1 MKDLEDT
8 NKAKQNIDLN
18 NARENYQKEAW
29 LNGVDGEPSG
39 RAAATAELERLQL
52 RNAGFEREI
61 ELRAQLAANEIS
73 D

>member
-29 LNGVDGEPSG
+29 LNGVDGEPSQ

>member
-18 NARENYQKEAW
+18 NARENYQKEQW
-29 LNGVDGEPSG
+29 LNGVDGEIS
-39 RAAATAELERLQL
+39 Q
-52 RNAGFEREI
+52 REK
-61 ELRAQLAANEIS
+61 LL